1 MAITVLIPSYLRPF
15 TDGRSAVPLPAQ
27 SRTLAEAL
35 GELWELHLS
44 LRDRVLTEQG
54 EVRRHVNIF
63 VGERHMRD
71 TGGFATPVSDGCE
84 IMIVPNVA
92 GGWLA

>member
-1 MAITVLIPSYLRPF
+1 MAVTVLIPSYLQPF
-15 TDGRSAVPLPAQ
+15 TDGRSAVSLPGQ

-35 GELWELHLS
+35 RELWELHPG
-44 LRDRVLTEQG
+44 LRDRLLTEQG

-71 TGGFATPVSDGCE
+71 TGGFSTPVSDDCE
-84 IMIVPNVA
+84 ITIVPNVA
-92 GGWLA
+92 GG

>member
-1 MAITVLIPSYLRPF
+1 MAVTVLIPSYLRPF
-15 TDGRSAVPLPAQ
+15 TDGRSRVPLVGQ
-27 SRTLAEAL
+27 SRTLAEAVR
-35 GELWELHLS
+35 ELWELHPG
-44 LRDRVLTEQG
+44 LRDRLLTEQG

-71 TGGFATPVSDGCE
+71 TGGFDTPLSDACE

-92 GGWLA
+92 GGLP